1 MKLGKKVKFF
11 QEGGVM
17 APQQDPMQVLLQGA
31 QQALQSQDCEIA
43 MQVCQMLVEL
53 TSGAQQAAP
62 AAPAAEEPVYRQGGR
77 LIRRIKA

>member
-11 QEGGVM
+11 QEGGAM
-17 APQQDPMQVLLQGA
+17 APQQDPMQIMLEGA
-31 QQALQSQDCEIA
+31 QQALANQDCQVA

-62 AAPAAEEPVYRQGGR
+62 AAPAAEEPVYRKGGR
-77 LIRRIKA
+77 LIRRINA